1 MIPEHDFDQ
10 LSAYVDDQLVP
21 AEKAALEAR
30 LAGEPELRSTLRE
43 LRLTVRALRALPPVA
58 LPRSLVLTPAQVA
71 QSRPKAALPAR
82 QPLAPALRL
91 AATFSAVALAFVVFT
106 DLRGGVVL
114 TAAPVADVASNAAA
128 TTSAAEAPLEAVPAP
143 SETLVAADETMIMDM
158 AVEAAT
164 PSPAA
169 EGDAA
174 LTGPAATDAGA
185 TPESSAALLPEPSAT
200 PSADRNA
207 ATAAPEDT
215 TSTKSAAA
223 APTETPISVA
233 AVAPPEATGAVDD
246 AYDQTPTEI
255 GQADTAGGAQPTP
268 APGLSTLRVVE
279 LALVIL
285 TVLLGLGAW
294 LARRSG

>member
-1 MIPEHDFDQ
+1 MISEYDFDQ
-10 LSAYVDDQLVP
+10 LSAYLDDQLVP

-30 LAGEPELRSTLRE
+30 LAAEPELRTTLRE

-58 LPRSLVLTPAQVA
+58 LPRSFVLTPAQVA
-71 QSRPKAALPAR
+71 QARPRAAVPAR
-82 QPLAPALRL
+82 RPLAPALRL
-91 AATFSAVALAFVVFT
+91 AAAFSAVALAFVVFT

-114 TAAPVADVASNAAA
+114 TASPVTDVVGSAAMA
-128 TTSAAEAPLEAVPAP
+128 TTVPAEAPLDAVPAP
-143 SETLVAADETMIMDM
+143 SETPVADDGTMMMEM
-158 AVEAAT
+158 AVEEAT

-169 EGDAA
+169 EGDGAA
-174 LTGPAATDAGA
+174 TGPAA

-255 GQADTAGGAQPTP
+255 GQADTAGGARQTP